1 MMNKTKAMKTRVK
14 IRMDYEN
21 AFFGKGSVGYVDG
34 YVMGED
40 HAPHAVVICNEEIDL
55 VPICC
60 LKVIDE

>member
-1 MMNKTKAMKTRVK
+1 
-14 IRMDYEN
+14 MDYEN